1 MPSLPNCEAESR
13 QKYRTEYDK
22 ATNTARRV
30 FILPSD
36 EQRAALAGVVDVLRA
51 RLAKS
56 EKGVCTALLEALK
69 HMPRQKGVVE
79 DWASFFRQAEF
90 DLGEFSATH
99 LQEALAEYRKTE
111 TFYPTIAAINAICT
125 RLRSYDEFR
134 LRRVLESLNGSE
146 TPSKKNADE
155 DRCNGPRDFST
166 VYAMLKKRQEP
177 KVEPAPVAAN
187 RAETDAAELRAK
199 LAGKVAG

>member
-1 MPSLPNCEAESR
+1 
-13 QKYRTEYDK
+13 
-22 ATNTARRV
+22 V

-69 HMPRQKGVVE
+69 HMPRQRGVVE

-90 DLGEFSATH
+90 DLGDFSATH

-111 TFYPTIAAINAICT
+111 TFYPTIAAINAICV

-134 LRRVLESLNGSE
+134 LRRALESLNGSE
-146 TPSKKNADE
+146 TPSQKTAD
-155 DRCNGPRDFST
+155 DGRYNGPRDFNK
-166 VYAMLKKRQEP
+166 VYAMLKKRHET
-177 KVEPAPVAAN
+177 KVDPAPISSC
-187 RAETDAAELRAK
+187 REETDAAELRAK